1 MLKDR
6 NSTLLR
12 PNEAAT
18 AGGAEEAGNGN
29 PPTLRQPA
37 ANVTTAGLF
46 EFQLY
51 IPFILIKTEKSINY
65 DLITKYIVLYITSEK
80 DYFCINSWCRIIIDP
95 NKEKFEILYVET
107 EGR

>member
-1 MLKDR
+1 MPEIVDMLKDR
-6 NSTLLR
+6 NSTLL

-18 AGGAEEAGNGN
+18 GGLINPAKDAGNNASAEEAGNGN

-80 DYFCINSWCRIIIDP
+80 DYFCINS
-95 NKEKFEILYVET
+95 
-107 EGR
+107 